1 MIEQASDDLVTII
14 VPVYNGALR
23 IASTLE
29 TLKSQTYRNWRC
41 ILVNDGST
49 DDSFRQI
56 NVFVSSNPN
65 LDINVIMSENFG
77 AGSARNL
84 GLLASD
90 SGFVAFLDQDDL
102 WDTTKLEKQIN
113 FLKSNP
119 DFNGVLCNFTISTFN
134 NQSKLIARRIIRN
147 KEIDKLV
154 KGWLSLTGNGALMSS
169 TLLFRRNQFTRD
181 LFFDPR
187 FSYVADIDYFLTFIS
202 SNKLAILN
210 EPLVTYLQHGDQMHS
225 DPKGLLIDYPKLLE
239 KWDVGQFGL
248 KKNELQGNMYV
259 LCLLL
264 DIRKCNLKSAIRML
278 RFALMRN
285 SLSLII
291 IPVSLLKKRTISVLV
306 RLVEE
311 FWH

>member
-1 MIEQASDDLVTII
+1 VIGQASDDLVTII

-49 DDSFRQI
+49 DDSLKQI
-56 NVFVSSNPN
+56 NIFISSNPN
-65 LDINVIMSENFG
+65 LDISVITSENFG

-84 GLLASD
+84 GLLESD

-102 WDTTKLEKQIN
+102 WDTTKLEKQSN
-113 FLKSNP
+113 FLKANP

-134 NQSKLIARRIIRN
+134 NQSKLIASRIIRN
-147 KEIDKLV
+147 KEIDRLV

-169 TLLFRRNQFTRD
+169 TFLFRRNEFTRD
-181 LFFDPR
+181 IFFDPQ
-187 FSYVADIDYFLTFIS
+187 FSYVADIDYFLAFIS

-239 KWDVGQFGL
+239 KWDVSQFGL
-248 KKNELQGNMYV
+248 KKSELQGNMYA

-264 DIRKCNLKSAIRML
+264 EIRKCNLKSAIRML
-278 RFALMRN
+278 KFALITNR
-285 SLSLII
+285 LSLIV
-291 IPVSLLKKRTISVLV
+291 IPVSVLKKRIISVLV
-306 RLVEE
+306 RIIEG
-311 FWH
+311 F